1 MSEKR
6 IRKLLEAGIYDDTRT
21 LDLMD
26 RFEGFGKDTAYVQ
39 LVLRNIVCINIE
51 GDYEYLS
58 LVVERSKD
66 YRYVGNIT
74 FTELKQGQTRDLYS
88 FLRKQFSK
96 EVLEQ
101 YKNKAEEYRFDTS
114 YLFRA
119 QNSSNRSG
127 YYWRGIYQGA

>member
-1 MSEKR
+1 M
-6 IRKLLEAGIYDDTRT
+6 
-21 LDLMD
+21 
-26 RFEGFGKDTAYVQ
+26 
-39 LVLRNIVCINIE
+39 
-51 GDYEYLS
+51 
-58 LVVERSKD
+58 ERSKD

>member
-1 MSEKR
+1 
-6 IRKLLEAGIYDDTRT
+6 
-21 LDLMD
+21 MD